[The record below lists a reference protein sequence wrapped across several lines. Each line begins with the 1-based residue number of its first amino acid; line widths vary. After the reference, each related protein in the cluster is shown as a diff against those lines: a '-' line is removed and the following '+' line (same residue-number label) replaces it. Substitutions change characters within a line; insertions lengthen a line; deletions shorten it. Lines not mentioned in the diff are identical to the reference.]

1 VSKSDHPPPPSAPVP
16 LPSFELYRTALTD
29 VRPDAPASNAA
40 RLARAARQLVAGA
53 IDLVY
58 PSHCMACGEG
68 LDGTAALCLSCA
80 AKVHWIG
87 HDRCRRCGA
96 GVGLH
101 RGAVESCP
109 ECATHP
115 PAFVEEA
122 CAVAKYGGPLR
133 AVILGLKFG
142 GGLQAVP
149 MLARLL
155 ATRIRDTQLLQNA
168 AGWAVV
174 PVPLAP
180 PDARQRGFNQAEELA
195 RALTRDFPVRPDVGL
210 LRKTRATRPQA
221 TLDHAARAQNL
232 RGVFAV
238 DHKRARRYAA
248 TGVLLVDD
256 VMTTGA
262 TLAECARA
270 LHEAGIRRI
279 RGAVIARG

>member
-1 VSKSDHPPPPSAPVP
+1 MSDSEHHSYP
-16 LPSFELYRTALTD
+16 LPSSLSPAFELYRVALTD
-29 VRPDAPASNAA
+29 TPATAPASKTAEVA
-40 RLARAARQLVAGA
+40 HAARQLIAGA
-53 IDLVY
+53 VDLLY
-58 PSHCMACGEG
+58 PAHCMACGES
-68 LDGTAALCLSCA
+68 LDGTASLCDACA
-80 AKVHWIG
+80 AKVQWIG

-101 RGAVESCP
+101 RGVVESCQ

-115 PAFVEEA
+115 PAYVEEV

-142 GGLQAVP
+142 GGLHAVP
-149 MLARLL
+149 LLSRLMV
-155 ATRIRDTQLLQNA
+155 TRVRSTELLGNA
-168 AGWAVV
+168 NGWAVV

-180 PDARQRGFNQAEELA
+180 PDAKQRGFNQAEELA
-195 RALTRDFPVRPDVGL
+195 SALTRAFDIHLETGL
-210 LRKTRATRPQA
+210 LKKTRATRPQA
-221 TLDHAARAQNL
+221 TLDHTARAENL

-238 DHKRARRYAA
+238 DPKRVKRYTA

-262 TLAECARA
+262 TLSECART
-270 LHEAGIRRI
+270 LHEAGIKHI